1 MLEIKLDKNAISSIL
16 KVYREM
22 KGDEKLQYVGTLHF
36 SDNHVVRR
44 YVQRDSDGELTNLI
58 EFDLMTSTEYD
69 NYRFK
74 VMVCG
79 KYYATP
85 NLVYTKNL

>member
-1 MLEIKLDKNAISSIL
+1 MRDIKLDRNTIRKIL
-16 KVYREM
+16 KVYSEM

-36 SDNHVVRR
+36 SDDHVVRR
-44 YVQRDSDGELTNLI
+44 YVQRDSNGELTNLI
-58 EFDLMTSTEYD
+58 EFDLMTSVKYD

-74 VMVCG
+74 VMVKG

-85 NLVYTKNL
+85 NLVYTKEL